1 MKKNIVSLML
11 LSAMILGGC
20 SSPSNVSN
28 PAGEAESKDGSKPQ
42 ESQSIEQSS
51 PAEEIDP
58 DDQWEEE
65 EEGEEGEDP
74 DELPKEGEKYE
85 SYVSNTPSVK
95 QTMPVI
101 TVSLSEGETGS
112 VPRMENTYLTTARRE
127 DKGDYYGCTVTI
139 NEGDA
144 TTMEDVACQIKVRGN
159 YTSNYS
165 KKPYRLKFSKKQAMP
180 GFDGKFKNWVLLAD
194 VKDHSNLRNLLSF
207 YLGDTLF
214 NTYGDY
220 SSHYQP
226 VELNFID
233 GTGETRYWGTYL
245 LCEQQEIKGG
255 RVDIT
260 DVGDLPEG
268 VEDGSYNGTDIG
280 YFIEY
285 DGYFTDERGGSS
297 FGFLFNDRDFAF
309 SIDDGSA
316 TGGDPTFTIPYN
328 NRATFGTYGGG
339 NNRPRVPGFTLKGDV
354 SSDDPSAQLNF
365 ISHYMENVYTI
376 LFNATYNNRFM
387 AFNDDY
393 SAVSNDA
400 SLNSQTAIEKVID
413 VDSLVNMYI
422 LQEIACDGDIDWS
435 SFYMNVDFGAN
446 AKDHLLRFDAPWDF
460 DGAYGLTNSS
470 LNSGE
475 GAFAAT
481 HANPWLSII
490 MNNEWFRN
498 KVSERYNELYSYDVL
513 KNMLL
518 HIDEI
523 TSRYEEAYAR
533 NITRWGSR
541 DETNEVRQ
549 DWARLQTQPQH
560 AEALR
565 GWLKTRL
572 NYLAR
577 TWLNGYDVE
586 THVKSSDGSYTSEG
600 NVALLE
606 NGNPQRFEAEE
617 AEISRRLTRNS
628 DGHGASENG
637 YVGALNNSGESIT
650 FRINATKRKQAY
662 FTARFAKGMSA
673 SDFNSTYDVT
683 INGEPLKVRN
693 IPIDRMGNN
702 NWYDWVTVN
711 INSSWLEEGENV
723 ITFTSKANATNFDYL
738 EIYSKDALSWAD

>member
-1 MKKNIVSLML
+1 MKKSLFSLFML
-11 LSAMILGGC
+11 SVLALGGC
-20 SSPSNVSN
+20 STPSSSPSSVS
-28 PAGEAESKDGSKPQ
+28 EAQTPIDSKSQDGQESQEESQPQQESKPQ
-42 ESQSIEQSS
+42 EESKSQETSQSE
-51 PAEEIDP
+51 EEIDP
-58 DDQWEEE
+58 DDLWVEPEESQ
-65 EEGEEGEDP
+65 EGQDP
-74 DELPKEGEKYE
+74 DELPKEGDKYE
-85 SYVSNTPSVK
+85 AYVSNTPTTKAV
-95 QTMPVI
+95 MPVI
-101 TVSLSEGETGS
+101 TISLTEGETGN

-127 DKGDYYGCTVTI
+127 DKGPYYGCTVTI
-139 NEGDA
+139 NEGEE
-144 TTMEDVACQIKVRGN
+144 TTMQDVACQIKVRGN

-165 KKPYRLKFSKKQAMP
+165 KKPYRLKFDKKQAMP

-233 GTGETRYWGTYL
+233 GTGQTRYWGTYL
-245 LCEQQEIKGG
+245 LCEQQEVKGG

-268 VEDGSYNGTDIG
+268 VEDGNYNGTNIG
-280 YFIEY
+280 YFVEY
-285 DGYFTDERGGSS
+285 DGYFAEERGGSS
-297 FGFLFNDRDFAF
+297 MMFGFNDNDFRF
-309 SIDDGSA
+309 SIDDGKT

-328 NRATFGTYGGG
+328 NRARFNTYGGG
-339 NNRPRVPGFTLKGDV
+339 SQRPRIPGFTFKSDV
-354 SSDDPSAQLNF
+354 SGDDPTAQLNF

-376 LFNATYNNRFM
+376 LYNATYSNRFM
-387 AFNDDY
+387 SFNNDY
-393 SAVSNDA
+393 SAVADDT

-413 VDSLVNMYI
+413 IDSLVNMYI

-460 DGAYGLTNSS
+460 DGAYGLTGTS

-475 GAFAAT
+475 GSFAAT
-481 HANPWLSII
+481 HANPWLSVI
-490 MNNEWFRN
+490 MNNEWFRV
-498 KVSERYNELYSYDVL
+498 KVAERYNELYSYDVL

-518 HIDEI
+518 NIDEL
-523 TSRYEEAYAR
+523 SEKYKEAYAR
-533 NITRWGSR
+533 NVTRWGSR

-549 DWARLQTQPQH
+549 DWARLQTQAQH

-565 GWLKTRL
+565 NWLKTRL

-586 THVKSSDGSYTSEG
+586 THVKTSSGEYTSEG

-606 NGNPQRFEAEE
+606 NGTAQHFEAER
-617 AEISRRLTRNS
+617 AELSSRLTRNS
-628 DGHGASENG
+628 DGHNASGNG
-637 YVGALNNSGESIT
+637 YVGALNNSGQSMT

-662 FTARFAKGMSA
+662 FAVRFAKGMNA

-683 INGEPLKVRN
+683 INGE
-693 IPIDRMGNN
+693 
-702 NWYDWVTVN
+702 
-711 INSSWLEEGENV
+711 
-723 ITFTSKANATNFDYL
+723 
-738 EIYSKDALSWAD
+738 